1 MQCTKV
7 CKIQFAVQYA
17 VDNICNNRELVD
29 TINNICN
36 NRELVDT
43 INNNAIIENWLIQLT
58 LVSVSAAGDCS
69 LPTIGGTLPGA
80 LRLRAPKQQML
91 DAAKYK

>member
-7 CKIQFAVQYA
+7 CKIQFAMQYA
-17 VDNICNNRELVD
+17 VDDICNNRELVD
-29 TINNICN
+29 TINTGLGLG
-36 NRELVDT
+36 RRRLLSSHD
-43 INNNAIIENWLIQLT
+43 WRH
-58 LVSVSAAGDCS
+58 
-69 LPTIGGTLPGA
+69 LPKA